1 MSYHLKSRYLNI
13 EQHMDRTE
21 RFYKI
26 EQLLISR
33 RVVPISDFLDELEVS
48 PATFKRD
55 LEYLRDRMNMPIEW
69 DRDAGGYRYTSNQPD
84 GRSST
89 LPGLWFNA
97 SEVHAILTM
106 QHLLA
111 NLGNGLLSTHIFPLQ
126 TRLKA
131 LLGSA
136 DHSAEEIGKRIKL
149 EHATRRT
156 LPLQCFET
164 IATATLC
171 RKKLLITHFNRQ
183 SGQKCTRT
191 ISPQQLLFYRDNW
204 YVDAWC
210 HLRNGIRSFA
220 IDAIRKADLID
231 ASSVEVPQQEL
242 KEYFEKGY
250 GIFSGSKVSW
260 AKLKF
265 TPERAR
271 WVSAEQWHPE
281 QRSAYDAK
289 GDFLLEVPYSDD
301 RELLMDIL
309 KHGTEIEV
317 LAPMALRNRVRI
329 ALESTL
335 AQYKSSIFQSNSLL

>member
-1 MSYHLKSRYLNI
+1 
-13 EQHMDRTE
+13 MDRTE

-33 RVVPISDFLDELEVS
+33 RVVPTSTFLEVLGIS
-48 PATFKRD
+48 LATFKRD

-69 DRDAGGYRYTSNQPD
+69 DRDARGYRYVTANPNEK
-84 GRSST
+84 SST
-89 LPGLWFNA
+89 LPGLWFSA
-97 SEVHAILTM
+97 SEVHALLTM

-111 NLGNGLLSTHIFPLQ
+111 NLGNGLLSSHIAPLQ

-136 DHSAEEIGKRIKL
+136 DHSVEEVEKRIKL

-164 IATATLC
+164 IATATLQ
-171 RKKLLITHFNRQ
+171 RKRLQITHFNRQ
-183 SGQKCTRT
+183 NGQENTRI

-210 HLRNGIRSFA
+210 HLREGIRSFS
-220 IDAIRKADLID
+220 IDAIRHAELLE
-231 ASSVEVPQQEL
+231 APTLELSQNEL
-242 KEYFEKGY
+242 KEYFKKGY
-250 GIFSGSKVSW
+250 GIFSGTKVIW
-260 AKLKF
+260 AKLRF

-271 WVSAEQWHPE
+271 WVSTEQWHPQ
-281 QRSAYDAK
+281 QRSCFDKDGYYC
-289 GDFLLEVPYSDD
+289 LEIPYSDD

-317 LAPMALRNRVRI
+317 IAPVALRDSVQKL
-329 ALESTL
+329 LESTL
-335 AQYKSSIFQSNSLL
+335 AQYKI